1 METTTVNNDD
11 SRCARLKETGGGSVL
26 GQNGMEYCTAS

>member
-11 SRCARLKETGGGSVL
+11 SRCACLKEAEGGSVS